1 MSGIFAVY
9 HRDQEDAFED
19 IYFGLYALQHRGQE
33 TVGIA
38 TRQQTTRIK
47 IGQNLVKD
55 NFDLRDGDFLAGTMG
70 IGFIENNLHSIEMPI
85 VLDDAILTID
95 GLITNEGF
103 TLLDLLNHLRQGGSA
118 CINYLQSLQGGF
130 AICYMDHKGIIAM
143 RDQKGIKPLTLGQRG
158 TSTYVSSESCSI
170 EAVGGEVL
178 RDLAPGEIIAVTSD
192 KTHIYPSA
200 DSPKVANV
208 CAFEYI
214 YFARE
219 DSVMDGVSVY
229 QARYAMGEETAREES
244 HNFEEPT
251 IVIGAP
257 DSGLVAAM
265 GYAHRAG
272 IPYQQ
277 GFVRNHYVGR
287 TFSRSGAD
295 TRKRDVK
302 IKLTPIRANLEGKHV
317 ILVDDSIIRGTTIH
331 QTVQDLRQAGAKS
344 VHVRIASPPV
354 INRSSRE
361 SGSISVP
368 EREDLIAYRYSVEEI
383 RKIIG
388 SDSLAYLSLPGLKKA
403 CQNDQLYDP
412 YFKENH

>member
-1 MSGIFAVY
+1 M
-9 HRDQEDAFED
+9 
-19 IYFGLYALQHRGQE
+19 
-33 TVGIA
+33 
-38 TRQQTTRIK
+38 
-47 IGQNLVKD
+47 
-55 NFDLRDGDFLAGTMG
+55 
-70 IGFIENNLHSIEMPI
+70 
-85 VLDDAILTID
+85 
-95 GLITNEGF
+95 
-103 TLLDLLNHLRQGGSA
+103 
-118 CINYLQSLQGGF
+118 
-130 AICYMDHKGIIAM
+130 
-143 RDQKGIKPLTLGQRG
+143 
-158 TSTYVSSESCSI
+158 
-170 EAVGGEVL
+170 GGEVL

-244 HNFEEPT
+244 HDFEEPT